1 MTNLKTLYDAARAAE
16 EKVRQIQQEMLDAFE
31 TGTEEGKKQALEL
44 RPALDEAKREADE
57 ANQLYI
63 SARDADAADADA
75 AARKFVPVK
84 SAGGTLANSMTRAEF
99 EALSAADKMSF
110 MLADGRIVDEE

>member
-1 MTNLKTLYDAARAAE
+1 MTNLKPLYDAARAAE

-31 TGTEEGKKQALEL
+31 LGTEEGKRRALEL
-44 RPALDEAKREADE
+44 RPALDEAKRQADE

-63 SARDADAADADA
+63 SVRDAEAVDADA

-84 SAGGTLANSMTRAEF
+84 SSNGELAQSMPRAEF

-110 MLADGRIVDEE
+110 MLADGRIVEE